1 MHNIRRP
8 VLMILL
14 VDDVDD
20 SADALPIRQAEIK
33 SCLPGREI
41 RHTTKCFGVDS
52 RVEAVRQ

>member
-1 MHNIRRP
+1 
-8 VLMILL
+8 MILL